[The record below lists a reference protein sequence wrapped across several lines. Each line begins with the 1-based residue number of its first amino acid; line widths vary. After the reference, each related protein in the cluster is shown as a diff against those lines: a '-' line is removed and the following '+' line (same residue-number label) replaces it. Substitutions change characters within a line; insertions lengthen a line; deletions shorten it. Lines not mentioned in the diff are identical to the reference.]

1 MPAGV
6 DARVSRV
13 QVHATGLPE
22 ESPCGRRKVGGAF
35 QQRVKHPAGSVT
47 ARRRQEAKVEPKAAG
62 RK

>member
-13 QVHATGLPE
+13 QVHAAGLPE
-22 ESPCGRRKVGGAF
+22 ESPCGWRKVGGLLS
-35 QQRVKHPAGSVT
+35 RVKHPAGGVT
-47 ARRRQEAKVEPKAAG
+47 PRRRQEAKVEPGAAG